1 MHLLPDP
8 TELNHTQV
16 HNHLPALDTPRHPR
30 LLQPLSEH
38 RLARRLGHSTTCDTS
53 THRVA
58 VKVTWL
64 RQHIVEAR
72 GGGHRPIGRRDRA
85 DASLAACHGEV
96 GRQVDPRPV
105 GRSPQRWRRHFQGK
119 PLASL
124 VTTNSGR
131 GPGTAHFAATRT
143 PNELTPPPPISPM
156 RWRIAAHETVRCV
169 DGKSSTMRCRMAT
182 TNGKMALTVATIVQK
197 PQAIRQVIVRLL
209 ELLARTL
216 QSPSLP

>member
-143 PNELTPPPPISPM
+143 PDELTPPPPISPM
-156 RWRIAAHETVRCV
+156 RWRIAAPETVRCV
-169 DGKSSTMRCRMAT
+169 DGKSSTMRCRMASSS
-182 TNGKMALTVATIVQK
+182 VCIEVC
-197 PQAIRQVIVRLL
+197 
-209 ELLARTL
+209 ARTIAL
-216 QSPSLP
+216 ANRRPLAFQATDLG